1 MTKVDFWFKAVRIAL
16 IIGIVV
22 SAIYTALDYLYIMEM
37 TSSGVD
43 PLESGWSPAL
53 AVSFALVGLA
63 IAGAGIFL
71 LVSSIG
77 FVFRSAQWLKAQ
89 DATAV
94 RYKPGWAIAGYL
106 LPIPVVSIVI
116 PFLFQWDLNKGG
128 AHSEKSKQQTKSLL
142 IGTLVL
148 GGISSAVLRS
158 SLMDFSIIFGSTQEA
173 KSIEEVINA
182 EWLGFNG
189 SLLDTVAMVLTFLAF
204 KNIYDG
210 LAKRSQASA

>member
-16 IIGIVV
+16 FIGIVV
-22 SAIYTALDYLYIMEM
+22 SAVYTALDYLYITEM

-43 PLESGWSPAL
+43 PLESDWSPAL
-53 AVSFALVGLA
+53 AVSFVFVGLA
-63 IAGAGIFL
+63 FPVAGIYL
-71 LVSSIG
+71 LVATIG
-77 FVFRSAQWLKAQ
+77 FVFRSAQWLKTQ
-89 DATAV
+89 DSTAV

-106 LPIPVVSIVI
+106 LPIPVVSIVV

-158 SLMDFSIIFGSTQEA
+158 SLMDFSVLFGSTPEA
-173 KSIEEVINA
+173 KSIEEIINA
-182 EWLGFNG
+182 EWLSFNG
-189 SLLDTVAMVLTFLAF
+189 SLLDTVAMVLTLLAF

-210 LAKRSQASA
+210 LVKRSQAAG